1 MTAHR
6 SATPSNGLSAELA
19 ASVDTI
25 AEAAL
30 LIDVDAASC
39 LAANAPARL
48 ALGLAGAWKFPLAL
62 DSAMPA
68 IASMRAYA
76 RQHPKPVAQA
86 VHVTMWLANKPVT
99 ALCEL
104 SPLSGAAPTL
114 VVVKL
119 LDISGAIASTANA
132 PAGEAPARPAPSQP
146 SAICDPPDPA
156 EIEPLPSSKPPPQ
169 AAATVP
175 DEANQEPET
184 LPPVQRDDAETLKEI
199 ARRIREGLPARR
211 EPQAAASPAPVLPD
225 AGIAEASIQ
234 TGAAPQAAENAT
246 KPAAKAAPEPLN
258 RDARA
263 RLAHEL
269 KTPLSAIVAAS
280 EIMRDERLGSMGN
293 QQYLGYARDIHESAS
308 HALAVITKMLSR
320 AASEMDEAGGTAR
333 VDLNDLA
340 ARTVSS
346 MQALAAERDLTLDV
360 DLEDGLVLVSADETA
375 IRQILINL
383 LANAFKFTPPGGDI
397 RVVTGYQMNGSAFLV
412 VRDTGDGMDQATMDE
427 VFSNDGGRIGARRG
441 GGYGIGLPL
450 VRRLAQQIG
459 ADLEIDS
466 APLKGTVVLVSFPKH
481 LLLAA

>member
-1 MTAHR
+1 MSGHR
-6 SATPSNGLSAELA
+6 SATVSNGRTAELA
-19 ASVDTI
+19 ASVDTF

-39 LAANAPARL
+39 LAANGPARL
-48 ALGLAGAWKFPLAL
+48 ALGLAGASKFPLAL

-68 IASMRAYA
+68 IAAMRAYA
-76 RQHPKPVAQA
+76 RQHPKPVAQT
-86 VHVTMWLANKPVT
+86 VHITMWLANKPVT

-119 LDISGAIASTANA
+119 LDMSGTISA
-132 PAGEAPARPAPSQP
+132 PANTQAIGERVSPEPPNDGAFSSATAPLNIEPDASASSARPLPANNADDREEEGEAP
-146 SAICDPPDPA
+146 
-156 EIEPLPSSKPPPQ
+156 
-169 AAATVP
+169 
-175 DEANQEPET
+175 
-184 LPPVQRDDAETLKEI
+184 PPVQRDDVETLKEI
-199 ARRIREGLPARR
+199 ARRIREGLPARH
-211 EPQAAASPAPVLPD
+211 EAQPGATPAAVTPSAGPADTPV
-225 AGIAEASIQ
+225 
-234 TGAAPQAAENAT
+234 APQPPAQSAANTAP
-246 KPAAKAAPEPLN
+246 PAAKPAPEPLN

-293 QQYLGYARDIHESAS
+293 QHYLGYARDIHESAS

-320 AASEMDEAGGTAR
+320 ATSEMDDARGADR

-360 DLEDGLVLVSADETA
+360 DLEGGSLLVAADETA
-375 IRQILINL
+375 VRQILINL

-397 RVVTGYQMNGSAFLV
+397 RVVTGYQVNGSAFLV
-412 VRDTGDGMDQATMDE
+412 VRDTGDGMDQATIDE
-427 VFSNDGGRIGARRG
+427 VFSTDGGRIGARRG

-450 VRRLAQQIG
+450 VRRLSQQIG

-466 APLKGTVVLVSFPKH
+466 APLKGTVVLLSFPKH
-481 LLLAA
+481 LLLAF

>member
-1 MTAHR
+1 MTVHR
-6 SATPSNGLSAELA
+6 SASATNGLSAELA
-19 ASVDTI
+19 ASVDGI

-48 ALGLAGAWKFPLAL
+48 ALGLACASKFPLAL

-68 IASMRAYA
+68 IAAMRAYA
-76 RQHPKPVAQA
+76 RQHPKPGAQI
-86 VHVTMWLANKPVT
+86 VKVTMWLAHKPVA

-104 SPLSGAAPTL
+104 SPLSGSAPTL

-119 LDISGAIASTANA
+119 LDLSGATSSAQGDTATA
-132 PAGEAPARPAPSQP
+132 DPQEVTGRSQDVEP
-146 SAICDPPDPA
+146 LPVCDPPTPA
-156 EIEPLPSSKPPPQ
+156 ATAQ
-169 AAATVP
+169 AAVAP
-175 DEANQEPET
+175 SDEAEGEQDVS
-184 LPPVQRDDAETLKEI
+184 PPVPRDDAETLKEI
-199 ARRIREGLPARR
+199 ARRIRAGLPARR
-211 EPQAAASPAPVLPD
+211 DAPPPAETAAQVNDDTTSQSAARAPPQTSGPVQNSD
-225 AGIAEASIQ
+225 AVQ
-234 TGAAPQAAENAT
+234 
-246 KPAAKAAPEPLN
+246 KPAAAEPLN

-280 EIMRDERLGSMGN
+280 EIMRDERLGPMGN
-293 QQYLGYARDIHESAS
+293 QQYLGYARDIHESAA
-308 HALAVITKMLSR
+308 HALAVITKMLTR
-320 AASEMDEAGGTAR
+320 ATSEADAAAGVAR

-360 DLEDGLVLVSADETA
+360 DLEEGLLLVSADETA
-375 IRQILINL
+375 VRQILINL

-412 VRDTGDGMDQATMDE
+412 VRDTGEGMDQATIDE
-427 VFSNDGGRIGARRG
+427 VFNSDAGKIGARRG

-459 ADLEIDS
+459 ADIEIDS
-466 APLKGTVVLVSFPKH
+466 APLKGTVVLLSFPKH
-481 LLLAA
+481 LLATA